1 MVGLKVKQNDKW
13 KRTPDEV
20 QGRRVSVAPY
30 GRAEANINGQMKTM
44 LKATVERR
52 YKDSSGQWK
61 SSNSFGRNEVP
72 LVRWCLDQAFSAMI
86 QEKSTSDTAEEEGVN

>member
-1 MVGLKVKQNDKW
+1 
-13 KRTPDEV
+13 
-20 QGRRVSVAPY
+20 
-30 GRAEANINGQMKTM
+30 MKTM

-52 YKDSSGQWK
+52 YKDANGQWK

-86 QEKSTSDTAEEEGVN
+86 QEKGNGDQAEEEGVN

>member
-1 MVGLKVKQNDKW
+1 MANGKGPLLKF
-13 KRTPDEV
+13 
-20 QGRRVSVAPY
+20 
-30 GRAEANINGQMKTM
+30 RAGAISCALWESEANINGQMKTM

-52 YKDSSGQWK
+52 YKDASGQWK

>member
-1 MVGLKVKQNDKW
+1 MANGNGSKGPLMKF
-13 KRTPDEV
+13 
-20 QGRRVSVAPY
+20 
-30 GRAEANINGQMKTM
+30 RAGAISCALWESEANINGQMKTL

-86 QEKSTSDTAEEEGVN
+86 QEKSTSETAEEEGVN